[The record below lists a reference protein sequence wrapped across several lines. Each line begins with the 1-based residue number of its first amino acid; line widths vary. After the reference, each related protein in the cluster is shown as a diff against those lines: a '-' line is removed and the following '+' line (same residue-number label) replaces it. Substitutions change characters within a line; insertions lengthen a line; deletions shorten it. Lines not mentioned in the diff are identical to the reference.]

1 MPISMTQK
9 RKKRVTDAGRTEPVG
24 MAVGASGI
32 YRELALHAR
41 PQLFDIAQGQC
52 S

>member
-1 MPISMTQK
+1 MPVSMTQK
-9 RKKRVTDAGRTEPVG
+9 RKMRLTDGTSWHGV
-24 MAVGASGI
+24 ASGI